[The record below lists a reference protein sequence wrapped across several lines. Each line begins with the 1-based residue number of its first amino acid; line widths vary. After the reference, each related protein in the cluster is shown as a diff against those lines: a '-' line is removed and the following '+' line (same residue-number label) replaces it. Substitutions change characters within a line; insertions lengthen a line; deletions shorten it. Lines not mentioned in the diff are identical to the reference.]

1 MTQWDFIVVGA
12 GSAGAA
18 LACRLTEDSHRRVL
32 LLEAGPNHTA
42 AETPESIR
50 GKSVFAAV
58 GEPGRIWPALTA
70 VCADGQVPIPY
81 LRGRGVGGSS
91 AVNAQ
96 VAIRGLPSDYDRWAT
111 EGCTGW
117 GWDAVQAAF
126 ERVAERIPA
135 ARRPEG
141 EWSTFDRQLLAACL
155 DRGHRRCNSCETE
168 GALGI
173 APAGLTRRGGRR
185 VSTNDAYLEPA
196 RGRSNLEIRGD
207 VLVDRV
213 LIEHDRATG
222 VRTSDGNVAAR
233 HVVLS
238 AGAIH
243 SPAILLRS
251 GLETVRAGI
260 GRNLA
265 EHPKVVA
272 TVNVDPAVVDRD
284 GDAPS
289 SGFILRWSSGV
300 AGCGEADLQILS
312 LNYTPGAPGLIR
324 VLAAVMEPFSRGA
337 VTLVSEDPI
346 VDPRVEF
353 RLLSDP
359 RDATRMRL
367 AARELFA
374 VLGNEAV
381 RTLASPV
388 TLDERGT
395 TPADLVDDA
404 ALDAWLKAT
413 VSDYVHAC
421 GSCKMGSP
429 DDPSA
434 VVDPTCRFIGV
445 EGLSVVDASIVP
457 VIPRANTHL
466 TAVMIAERAASFL
479 IGPPRWRAGGRSV

>member
-1 MTQWDFIVVGA
+1 MTPWDVIVVGA

-18 LACRLTEDSHRRVL
+18 LACRLTEDSDRRVL
-32 LLEAGPNHTA
+32 LLEAGPNHTS
-42 AETPESIR
+42 AETPDSIR
-50 GKSVFAAV
+50 GQSVFAAV
-58 GEPGRIWPALTA
+58 SEPGRIWPALTA
-70 VCADGQVPIPY
+70 VCADGQAPTPY

-96 VAIRGLPSDYDRWAT
+96 VAIRGLPSDYDRWET
-111 EGCTGW
+111 QGCNGW
-117 GWDAVQAAF
+117 GWDGIRAAF

-135 ARRPEG
+135 ERRPEA
-141 EWSTFDRQLLAACL
+141 EWSTFDRRLLAACV
-155 DRGHRRCNSCETE
+155 DRGHRRCNSYETE
-168 GALGI
+168 GVIGV

-213 LIEHDRATG
+213 LVEHDRATG
-222 VRTSDGNVAAR
+222 VRTLDGNLAAR

-251 GLETVRAGI
+251 GLGTVRSGI

-265 EHPKVVA
+265 EHPKVAA
-272 TVNVDPAVVDRD
+272 TLNVDPGIVEQD
-284 GDAPS
+284 GDTPN
-289 SGFILRWSSGV
+289 SGLILRWSSGV
-300 AGCGEADLQILS
+300 AGCGEADLQILP
-312 LNYTPGAPGLIR
+312 LNHSPGAPGLIR

-337 VTLVSEDPI
+337 VTLASDDPS

-359 RDATRMRL
+359 RDAARMRL
-367 AARELFA
+367 AAEELFA
-374 VLGNEAV
+374 VLGSEAV
-381 RTLASPV
+381 RTLTGTV
-388 TLDERGT
+388 TLDENGT
-395 TPADLVDDA
+395 TPEDLVDKA
-404 ALDAWLKAT
+404 ALDAWLRAT

-434 VVDPTCRFIGV
+434 VVDPRCRFIGV
-445 EGLSVVDASIVP
+445 EGLSVVDASIIP

-466 TAVMIAERAASFL
+466 TAVMIAERVAPFL
-479 IGPPRWRAGGRSV
+479 IG

>member
-1 MTQWDFIVVGA
+1 MTQWDIIVVGA

-18 LACRLTEDSHRRVL
+18 LACRLTENSSRRVL
-32 LLEAGPNHTA
+32 LLEAGPNHTS
-42 AETPESIR
+42 AETPDSIR
-50 GKSVFAAV
+50 GKSLFAAV

-70 VCADGQVPIPY
+70 VCADGQAPMPY

-96 VAIRGLPSDYDRWAT
+96 AAIRGLPGDYDRWAAQ
-111 EGCTGW
+111 GCNGW
-117 GWDAVQAAF
+117 GWDGVRAAF
-126 ERVAERIPA
+126 ARVAERIPA
-135 ARRPEG
+135 ERRPEA
-141 EWSTFDRQLLAACL
+141 EWSTFDRRLLAACV
-155 DRGHRRCNSCETE
+155 DRGHQRCSSYETE
-168 GALGI
+168 GVLGI
-173 APAGLTRRGGRR
+173 APVGLTRRGGRR

-213 LIEHDRATG
+213 LFERDRATG
-222 VRTSDGNVAAR
+222 VQTSDGNLAAR
-233 HVVLS
+233 QVVLS

-251 GLETVRAGI
+251 GLDTMRPGI

-265 EHPKVVA
+265 EHPKVA
-272 TVNVDPAVVDRD
+272 AILNVDPGIVDRD
-284 GDAPS
+284 GDTPS
-289 SGFILRWSSGV
+289 SGLILRWSSGL
-300 AGCGEADLQILS
+300 AECGEADLQIVP
-312 LNYTPGAPGLIR
+312 LNHTQPGLPGLVM

-337 VTLVSEDPI
+337 VTLVSDDPA

-359 RDATRMRL
+359 RDAARMRL
-367 AARELFA
+367 AAQELFA
-374 VLGNEAV
+374 VLGSEAV
-381 RTLASPV
+381 RTLTSMV
-388 TLDERGT
+388 TLDESGT
-395 TPADLVDDA
+395 TPDDLVNEA
-404 ALDAWLKAT
+404 ALDAWLRST

-421 GSCKMGSP
+421 GSCKMGSQ

-445 EGLSVVDASIVP
+445 DGLSVVDASIIP

-479 IGPPRWRAGGRSV
+479 VG